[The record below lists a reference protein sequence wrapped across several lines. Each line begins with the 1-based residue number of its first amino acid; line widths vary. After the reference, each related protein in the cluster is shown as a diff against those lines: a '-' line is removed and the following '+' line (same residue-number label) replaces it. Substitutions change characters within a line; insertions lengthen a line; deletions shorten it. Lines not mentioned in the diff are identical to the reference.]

1 MVGIGAEFA
10 GEIPGDD
17 VAGVAAWSAPITKF
31 C

>member
-17 VAGVAAWSAPITKF
+17 VAGVAAWVI
-31 C
+31 